1 MKIKIYKVD
10 NTISSMFHVKLHLLP
25 GMEIFIYVQIFQNI
39 KYYNTKIKNQRNL
52 LVKSLHT
59 HS

>member
-1 MKIKIYKVD
+1 
-10 NTISSMFHVKLHLLP
+10 MFHVKLHLLP